1 MEKLELMNETVTRGT
16 VEDAS
21 NTNDPAEQVFQSLNF
36 FVVSYKLRFNPCE
49 KFVIS
54 DDIPQ

>member
-21 NTNDPAEQVFQSLNF
+21 NTNDPAEQVFQSFNF
-36 FVVSYKLRFNPCE
+36 PSQGSCQLRFDPCE
-49 KFVIS
+49 KY
-54 DDIPQ
+54 